1 MPRKQVLQ
9 FPDFS
14 CSPEMNQRVNLSDNK
29 CTICFAH
36 INRINTWYTSPQ
48 NCGGTVGNQVQM
60 LEIGKTKFIWWKTKT
75 KQYLTLPC
83 VIQTIFPEQELNK
96 DYIALQENAPD
107 HQFFMI
113 I

>member
-1 MPRKQVLQ
+1 MNNVHSTEQKL
-9 FPDFS
+9 FS
-14 CSPEMNQRVNLSDNK
+14 K
-29 CTICFAH
+29 FAH
-36 INRINTWYTSPQ
+36 RCTDRQTD
-48 NCGGTVGNQVQM
+48 
-60 LEIGKTKFIWWKTKT
+60 
-75 KQYLTLPC
+75 KQTNKDTNLKPTLPC